1 MTRII
6 YNNDIMKIMSLF
18 ETVTQAKLKDCI
30 FDERIM
36 FIVEENQIG
45 KAIGKNGV
53 NVRKIEFALNKK
65 VKIVEFS
72 NDHAQF
78 IKNLVYPLMVKEVK
92 EENNLITI
100 VGGDTKTRG
109 ILIGRDAKNLKE
121 LEYKS
126 FAFQNGFSLLT
137 NCKGY

>member
-1 MTRII
+1 VTRII

-121 LEYKS
+121 LESITKRYFHIDGIKVV
-126 FAFQNGFSLLT
+126 
-137 NCKGY
+137 

>member
-121 LEYKS
+121 LESITKRYFHIDGIKVV
-126 FAFQNGFSLLT
+126 
-137 NCKGY
+137 